1 MDQSA
6 QVYARLGVSE
16 TCRSLTSCLLL
27 AANPSTKRSLQPAFD
42 AAAAQAGMPLYELQP
57 FEPLL
62 LEDTDPSPQTPGFP
76 GAHCIMQQPVRSWV
90 TRGCTKQKAG

>member
-1 MDQSA
+1 MDLRA
-6 QVYARLGVSE
+6 QLYTQLGGSE

-62 LEDTDPSPQTPGFP
+62 LEDTDPSLQTPTFP
-76 GAHCIMQQPVRSWV
+76 GAHCIMHSP
-90 TRGCTKQKAG
+90 